1 MAGQN
6 KFEKMLKQNSNAR
19 VVSSDARLEREVR
32 KQNLKMI
39 QDRLKEFKI
48 SDPENYKKAK
58 ILSKKHHINL
68 YNFIGIDLS
77 AYDKKGN
84 LIAGKQ
90 DVSIIKDEHPES
102 FSILNK
108 TTKTQ
113 NNVKS
118 KIQYQDSPIYQTR
131 NAQTEQKSVQ
141 SIDPEIL
148 HQVQKEIHEEQ
159 GTTNAFEQS
168 NENFNEKKAPQSAS
182 DLDYNSIEE
191 SLGLNDNLDSIKKEE
206 NIQNE
211 NMNVN
216 SSFEKEQTKE
226 NKIVNSHIS
235 KIDFSEL
242 NKARNEILREKGELP
257 AEENLE
263 ENSSNESAEDQ
274 STKEA
279 SQPIQN
285 KKQKRGLFSF
295 FKGKEQKSNTSS
307 VYEDLSNVQQ
317 EANFE
322 PEQQEEN
329 EFEGMT
335 EDEIAAE
342 LERRRRLADLK
353 QKYSDEGAKDPNDVG
368 EYKKSLD
375 FSINLDIKHFKV
387 KPPKKPIIISLICV
401 FLALITAGVI
411 TFFVLRKPPEPP
423 HLVSAKLSQQTTH
436 QYVGDKVDLR
446 GLYIEE
452 LWSDKSKQIIAIS
465 NGMISSKSSNID
477 ENLKIL
483 SNSSNTYIE
492 FTYNGETQRLVIV
505 LNEMSIAQI
514 ESIEVYQDSL
524 VEGSVLKFE
533 NILVLAKIVDTNGQL
548 IGTKRL
554 SASDATFEIEG
565 VTLEKTSAGVIL
577 SNVSSGSVTLKITF
591 VEKDNTFT
599 KNVTITID

>member
-90 DVSIIKDEHPES
+90 DVSIIKDEHPDS
-102 FSILNK
+102 FSILDK

-131 NAQTEQKSVQ
+131 NEQYSQNNVQ
-141 SIDPEIL
+141 SINQEPLHEDDHEI
-148 HQVQKEIHEEQ
+148 QEEQ
-159 GTTNAFEQS
+159 GTADAYEQS
-168 NENFNEKKAPQSAS
+168 NETYQEQETKKPQPESANAP
-182 DLDYNSIEE
+182 DYGSIEE
-191 SLGLNDNLDSIKKEE
+191 SLGLNDDFETKNEAVSE
-206 NIQNE
+206 NE
-211 NMNVN
+211 NY
-216 SSFEKEQTKE
+216 SQTQNQQE
-226 NKIVNSHIS
+226 NKNINSHIS

-242 NKARNEILREKGELP
+242 DKARNEILREKGELP

-263 ENSSNESAEDQ
+263 ENSSNESTEEQ

-279 SQPIQN
+279 SQPVQN

-317 EANFE
+317 EANPE

-353 QKYSDEGAKDPNDVG
+353 QKYSDEGAKDPNDIG

>member
-102 FSILNK
+102 FSILDN

-113 NNVKS
+113 NNV
-118 KIQYQDSPIYQTR
+118 
-131 NAQTEQKSVQ
+131 Q
-141 SIDPEIL
+141 SINPEPL
-148 HQVQKEIHEEQ
+148 HEDDHEIQEEQ
-159 GTTNAFEQS
+159 GTSDAYEQS
-168 NENFNEKKAPQSAS
+168 NETDKKQETEKPQPESANAP
-182 DLDYNSIEE
+182 DYGSIEE
-191 SLGLNDNLDSIKKEE
+191 SLGLNDDFETKNEAVSE
-206 NIQNE
+206 NE
-211 NMNVN
+211 NYSQNQN
-216 SSFEKEQTKE
+216 QQE
-226 NKIVNSHIS
+226 NKNINSHIS

-263 ENSSNESAEDQ
+263 ENSSNESAEEQ

-279 SQPIQN
+279 SQPVQN

-317 EANFE
+317 EANPE

-452 LWSDKSKQIIAIS
+452 LWSDKSKQIIAIN

>member
-48 SDPENYKKAK
+48 SDPENYRKAK

-102 FSILNK
+102 FLILDK

-113 NNVKS
+113 NNV
-118 KIQYQDSPIYQTR
+118 
-131 NAQTEQKSVQ
+131 Q
-141 SIDPEIL
+141 SINPEPL
-148 HQVQKEIHEEQ
+148 HEDDHENQEEQ
-159 GTTNAFEQS
+159 GTSDAYEQS
-168 NENFNEKKAPQSAS
+168 NETYQKQETEKPQPESTNAP
-182 DLDYNSIEE
+182 DYGSIEE
-191 SLGLNDNLDSIKKEE
+191 SLGLNDDFETKNEAVSE
-206 NIQNE
+206 NE
-211 NMNVN
+211 NYSKTQN
-216 SSFEKEQTKE
+216 QQE
-226 NKIVNSHIS
+226 NKNINSHIS

-263 ENSSNESAEDQ
+263 ENSSNDSTEEQ
-274 STKEA
+274 STNEA
-279 SQPIQN
+279 SQPVQN

-317 EANFE
+317 EANPE
-322 PEQQEEN
+322 PVQQEEN

>member
-90 DVSIIKDEHPES
+90 DISIIKDEHPES
-102 FSILNK
+102 FSIPEQ
-108 TTKTQ
+108 TTQAQ
-113 NNVKS
+113 NNVES
-118 KIQYQDSPIYQTR
+118 KIQYQDSPIYQQYSQ
-131 NAQTEQKSVQ
+131 NNVQ
-141 SIDPEIL
+141 SVNQELL
-148 HQVQKEIHEEQ
+148 HEDDHEMQEEQ
-159 GTTNAFEQS
+159 GTADAYEQS
-168 NENFNEKKAPQSAS
+168 NETVQEQETEKPQPESANAP
-182 DLDYNSIEE
+182 DYGSIEE
-191 SLGLNDNLDSIKKEE
+191 SLGLNDDFETKNEKVSE
-206 NIQNE
+206 NE
-211 NMNVN
+211 NY
-216 SSFEKEQTKE
+216 SQTQNQQE
-226 NKIVNSHIS
+226 NKNINSHIS

-242 NKARNEILREKGELP
+242 DKARNEILREKGEFQ
-257 AEENLE
+257 AEENNPE
-263 ENSSNESAEDQ
+263 DNSSNESTEEQPAEE
-274 STKEA
+274 S
-279 SQPIQN
+279 SQPVQN
-285 KKQKRGLFSF
+285 KKQKRGLFSL
-295 FKGKEQKSNTSS
+295 FKGKEQKSDTSS
-307 VYEDLSNVQQ
+307 IYEDLSNVQQ
-317 EANFE
+317 EVASE
-322 PEQQEEN
+322 PEKQEEEN

-335 EDEIAAE
+335 EEEIAAE

-401 FLALITAGVI
+401 FLALITAGVV

-423 HLVSAKLSQQTTH
+423 HLVSAKLSQQTTY
-436 QYVGDKVDLR
+436 QYVGDTVDLR

-465 NGMISSKSSNID
+465 NEMISSKSSNID

-514 ESIEVYQDSL
+514 ESIEIYQDAL
-524 VEGSVLKFE
+524 VEGSILKFE

-565 VTLEKTSAGVIL
+565 VTLEKTSTGVIL

-599 KNVTITID
+599 KNVAITID

>member
-102 FSILNK
+102 FSILDK

-131 NAQTEQKSVQ
+131 NEQYSQNNVQ
-141 SIDPEIL
+141 SINQEPLHEDDHEI
-148 HQVQKEIHEEQ
+148 QEEQ
-159 GTTNAFEQS
+159 GTADAYKQS
-168 NENFNEKKAPQSAS
+168 NETYQKQETGKNQPESANAP
-182 DLDYNSIEE
+182 DYGSIEE
-191 SLGLNDNLDSIKKEE
+191 SLGLNDDFETKN
-206 NIQNE
+206 NE
-211 NMNVN
+211 NN
-216 SSFEKEQTKE
+216 SKTQNQQE
-226 NKIVNSHIS
+226 NKNINSHIS

-242 NKARNEILREKGELP
+242 DKARNEILREKGELP

-263 ENSSNESAEDQ
+263 EDSSNESTEEQ

-279 SQPIQN
+279 SQPVQN

-317 EANFE
+317 EVNPE

-465 NGMISSKSSNID
+465 NGMISSKSPNID

-483 SNSSNTYIE
+483 SNSLNTYIE

>member
-77 AYDKKGN
+77 AYDNKGN

-90 DVSIIKDEHPES
+90 DISIIKDEHPES
-102 FSILNK
+102 FSIPE
-108 TTKTQ
+108 Q
-113 NNVKS
+113 NTSFEKNGES
-118 KIQYQDSPIYQTR
+118 RIQYQDSPIIQTR

-168 NENFNEKKAPQSAS
+168 NETYQEQETEKPQPESANAP
-182 DLDYNSIEE
+182 DYDSIEK
-191 SLGLNDNLDSIKKEE
+191 SLGLNDDFEIKNEAVSE
-206 NIQNE
+206 NE
-211 NMNVN
+211 NY
-216 SSFEKEQTKE
+216 SQTQNQQE
-226 NKIVNSHIS
+226 NKNINSHIS

-465 NGMISSKSSNID
+465 NVMISSKSSNID

-524 VEGSVLKFE
+524 VEGSVLKFK

>member
-48 SDPENYKKAK
+48 SDPENYRKAK

-102 FSILNK
+102 FSILDK

-131 NAQTEQKSVQ
+131 NEQYSQNNVQ
-141 SIDPEIL
+141 SINQEPLHEDDHEI
-148 HQVQKEIHEEQ
+148 QEEQ
-159 GTTNAFEQS
+159 GTADAYEQS
-168 NENFNEKKAPQSAS
+168 NETYQEQETKKTQSESANAP
-182 DLDYNSIEE
+182 DYGSIEE
-191 SLGLNDNLDSIKKEE
+191 SLGLNDDFETKNEAVSE
-206 NIQNE
+206 NE
-211 NMNVN
+211 NY
-216 SSFEKEQTKE
+216 SQTQNQQE
-226 NKIVNSHIS
+226 NKNINSHIS

-263 ENSSNESAEDQ
+263 ENSSNESTEEQ

-279 SQPIQN
+279 SQPVQN

-317 EANFE
+317 EVNPE

-353 QKYSDEGAKDPNDVG
+353 QKYSDEGAKDPNDIG

-565 VTLEKTSAGVIL
+565 VTLDKTSAGVIL

>member
-102 FSILNK
+102 FSILDK

-113 NNVKS
+113 YNVKS

-131 NAQTEQKSVQ
+131 NEQYSQNNVQ
-141 SIDPEIL
+141 SINQEPLHEDDHEIL
-148 HQVQKEIHEEQ
+148 EEQ
-159 GTTNAFEQS
+159 GTSDAYEQS
-168 NENFNEKKAPQSAS
+168 NETYQEQETKKTQPESANAP
-182 DLDYNSIEE
+182 DYGSIEE
-191 SLGLNDNLDSIKKEE
+191 SLGLNDDFETKNEAVSE
-206 NIQNE
+206 NE
-211 NMNVN
+211 NYSQNQN
-216 SSFEKEQTKE
+216 QQE
-226 NKIVNSHIS
+226 NKNINSHIS

-257 AEENLE
+257 AEENPE
-263 ENSSNESAEDQ
+263 ENSSNESTEEQ

-279 SQPIQN
+279 SQPVQN

-317 EANFE
+317 EANPE

-524 VEGSVLKFE
+524 IEGSVLKFE

>member
-1 MAGQN
+1 M
-6 KFEKMLKQNSNAR
+6 
-19 VVSSDARLEREVR
+19 
-32 KQNLKMI
+32 
-39 QDRLKEFKI
+39 
-48 SDPENYKKAK
+48 
-58 ILSKKHHINL
+58 
-68 YNFIGIDLS
+68 
-77 AYDKKGN
+77 
-84 LIAGKQ
+84 
-90 DVSIIKDEHPES
+90 
-102 FSILNK
+102 
-108 TTKTQ
+108 
-113 NNVKS
+113 
-118 KIQYQDSPIYQTR
+118 
-131 NAQTEQKSVQ
+131 
-141 SIDPEIL
+141 
-148 HQVQKEIHEEQ
+148 
-159 GTTNAFEQS
+159 
-168 NENFNEKKAPQSAS
+168 
-182 DLDYNSIEE
+182 
-191 SLGLNDNLDSIKKEE
+191 
-206 NIQNE
+206 
-211 NMNVN
+211 
-216 SSFEKEQTKE
+216 
-226 NKIVNSHIS
+226 
-235 KIDFSEL
+235 
-242 NKARNEILREKGELP
+242 
-257 AEENLE
+257 
-263 ENSSNESAEDQ
+263 
-274 STKEA
+274 
-279 SQPIQN
+279 
-285 KKQKRGLFSF
+285 
-295 FKGKEQKSNTSS
+295 
-307 VYEDLSNVQQ
+307 
-317 EANFE
+317 
-322 PEQQEEN
+322 
-329 EFEGMT
+329 
-335 EDEIAAE
+335 
-342 LERRRRLADLK
+342 ADLK

-452 LWSDKSKQIIAIS
+452 LWSDKSKQIIAIN

>member
-48 SDPENYKKAK
+48 SDQENYKKAK

-90 DVSIIKDEHPES
+90 DISIIKDEHPES
-102 FSILNK
+102 FSILEQN
-108 TTKTQ
+108 TKPQ

-131 NAQTEQKSVQ
+131 NEQYSQNNVQ
-141 SIDPEIL
+141 SINPEPL
-148 HQVQKEIHEEQ
+148 HEDNHEFQEEQ
-159 GTTNAFEQS
+159 ETSGAYEQS
-168 NENFNEKKAPQSAS
+168 NETVQEQETEKPQPESANAP
-182 DLDYNSIEE
+182 DYGSIEE
-191 SLGLNDNLDSIKKEE
+191 SLGLNDDFETKNESVSE
-206 NIQNE
+206 NE
-211 NMNVN
+211 NY
-216 SSFEKEQTKE
+216 SQTQNQQE
-226 NKIVNSHIS
+226 NKNINSHIS

-242 NKARNEILREKGELP
+242 DKARNEILREKGEFP
-257 AEENLE
+257 AEENNPE
-263 ENSSNESAEDQ
+263 ENSSNESTEEQ
-274 STKEA
+274 STEEA
-279 SQPIQN
+279 SQPVQN

-317 EANFE
+317 EANPE

-335 EDEIAAE
+335 EDEIAVE

-565 VTLEKTSAGVIL
+565 VTLEKTSTGVIL

>member
-102 FSILNK
+102 FSILDK

-113 NNVKS
+113 NNV
-118 KIQYQDSPIYQTR
+118 
-131 NAQTEQKSVQ
+131 Q
-141 SIDPEIL
+141 SINPEPL
-148 HQVQKEIHEEQ
+148 HEDDHEIQEEQ
-159 GTTNAFEQS
+159 GTADAYEQS
-168 NENFNEKKAPQSAS
+168 NETDKKQETEKPQPESANAP
-182 DLDYNSIEE
+182 DYGSIEE
-191 SLGLNDNLDSIKKEE
+191 SLGLNDDFETKNEAVSE
-206 NIQNE
+206 NE
-211 NMNVN
+211 NY
-216 SSFEKEQTKE
+216 SQTKNQQE
-226 NKIVNSHIS
+226 NKNINSHIS

-257 AEENLE
+257 AEDNLE
-263 ENSSNESAEDQ
+263 ENSSNDSTEEQ
-274 STKEA
+274 STNEA
-279 SQPIQN
+279 SQPVQN

-317 EANFE
+317 EANPE

-353 QKYSDEGAKDPNDVG
+353 QKYSDEGAKDPNDIG

-452 LWSDKSKQIIAIS
+452 LWSDKSKQIIAIN

>member
-102 FSILNK
+102 FSILDK

-113 NNVKS
+113 NNV
-118 KIQYQDSPIYQTR
+118 
-131 NAQTEQKSVQ
+131 Q
-141 SIDPEIL
+141 SINQEPLHEDDHEI
-148 HQVQKEIHEEQ
+148 QEEQ
-159 GTTNAFEQS
+159 GTSDAYEQS
-168 NENFNEKKAPQSAS
+168 NETYQEQETKKPQPESANAP
-182 DLDYNSIEE
+182 DYGSIEE
-191 SLGLNDNLDSIKKEE
+191 SLGLNDDFETKNEAVSE
-206 NIQNE
+206 NE
-211 NMNVN
+211 NYSKTQN
-216 SSFEKEQTKE
+216 QQE
-226 NKIVNSHIS
+226 NKNINSHIS

-263 ENSSNESAEDQ
+263 ENSSNESTEEQ

-279 SQPIQN
+279 SQPVQN

-317 EANFE
+317 EANPE

-353 QKYSDEGAKDPNDVG
+353 QKYSDEGAKDPNDIG

-452 LWSDKSKQIIAIS
+452 LWSDKSKQIIAIN

-565 VTLEKTSAGVIL
+565 VALEKTSAGVIL

-591 VEKDNTFT
+591 IEKDNTFT

>member
-102 FSILNK
+102 FSILDK

-113 NNVKS
+113 NNV
-118 KIQYQDSPIYQTR
+118 
-131 NAQTEQKSVQ
+131 Q
-141 SIDPEIL
+141 SINEEPFHEDDHEI
-148 HQVQKEIHEEQ
+148 QEEQ
-159 GTTNAFEQS
+159 DTADAYEQS
-168 NENFNEKKAPQSAS
+168 NETYQEQETKKTQPESANAP
-182 DLDYNSIEE
+182 DYGSIEE
-191 SLGLNDNLDSIKKEE
+191 SLGLNDDFETKNEAVSE
-206 NIQNE
+206 NE
-211 NMNVN
+211 NY
-216 SSFEKEQTKE
+216 SQTQNQQE
-226 NKIVNSHIS
+226 NKNINSHIS

-263 ENSSNESAEDQ
+263 ENSSNESTEEQ

-279 SQPIQN
+279 SQPVQN

-317 EANFE
+317 EANPE

-353 QKYSDEGAKDPNDVG
+353 QKYSDEGAKDPNDIG
-368 EYKKSLD
+368 EYKKGLD

>member
-102 FSILNK
+102 FSILDK

-113 NNVKS
+113 NNV
-118 KIQYQDSPIYQTR
+118 
-131 NAQTEQKSVQ
+131 Q
-141 SIDPEIL
+141 SINPEPL
-148 HQVQKEIHEEQ
+148 HEDDHEIQEEQ
-159 GTTNAFEQS
+159 GTADAYKQS
-168 NENFNEKKAPQSAS
+168 NETYQEQETKKTQPESANAP
-182 DLDYNSIEE
+182 DYDSIEE
-191 SLGLNDNLDSIKKEE
+191 SLGLNDDFETKNEAVSE
-206 NIQNE
+206 NE
-211 NMNVN
+211 NYSQNQN
-216 SSFEKEQTKE
+216 QQE
-226 NKIVNSHIS
+226 NKNINSHIS

-263 ENSSNESAEDQ
+263 ENSSNESTEEQ

-279 SQPIQN
+279 SQPVQN

-317 EANFE
+317 EANPE

-452 LWSDKSKQIIAIS
+452 LWSDKSKQIIAIN

-524 VEGSVLKFE
+524 IEGSVLKFE

-565 VTLEKTSAGVIL
+565 VALEKTSAGVIL

>member
-48 SDPENYKKAK
+48 SDQENYKKAK

-102 FSILNK
+102 FSILDN

-113 NNVKS
+113 NNV
-118 KIQYQDSPIYQTR
+118 
-131 NAQTEQKSVQ
+131 Q
-141 SIDPEIL
+141 SINEEPLHEDDHEI
-148 HQVQKEIHEEQ
+148 QEEQ
-159 GTTNAFEQS
+159 GTADAYKQS
-168 NENFNEKKAPQSAS
+168 NETYQEQETEKPQPESANAP
-182 DLDYNSIEE
+182 DYGSIEE
-191 SLGLNDNLDSIKKEE
+191 SLGLNDDFETKNEAVSE
-206 NIQNE
+206 NE
-211 NMNVN
+211 NY
-216 SSFEKEQTKE
+216 SQTQNQQE
-226 NKIVNSHIS
+226 NKNINSHIS

-263 ENSSNESAEDQ
+263 ENSSNESTEEQ

-279 SQPIQN
+279 SQPVQN

-317 EANFE
+317 EANPE

-353 QKYSDEGAKDPNDVG
+353 QKYSDEGAKDPNDIG

-591 VEKDNTFT
+591 IEKDNTFT

>member
-102 FSILNK
+102 FSILDK

-113 NNVKS
+113 NNV
-118 KIQYQDSPIYQTR
+118 
-131 NAQTEQKSVQ
+131 Q
-141 SIDPEIL
+141 SINPEPLHEDDHEIL
-148 HQVQKEIHEEQ
+148 EEQ
-159 GTTNAFEQS
+159 GTADAYKQS
-168 NENFNEKKAPQSAS
+168 NETYQEQETKKPQPESANAP
-182 DLDYNSIEE
+182 DYGSIEE
-191 SLGLNDNLDSIKKEE
+191 SLGLNDDFETKNEAVSE
-206 NIQNE
+206 NE
-211 NMNVN
+211 NY
-216 SSFEKEQTKE
+216 SQTQNQQE
-226 NKIVNSHIS
+226 NKNINSHIS

-263 ENSSNESAEDQ
+263 ENSSNESTEEQ

-279 SQPIQN
+279 IQPVQN

-317 EANFE
+317 EANPE

-452 LWSDKSKQIIAIS
+452 LWSDKSKQIIAIN

>member
-68 YNFIGIDLS
+68 YNLIGIDLS

-102 FSILNK
+102 FSILDK

-113 NNVKS
+113 NNV
-118 KIQYQDSPIYQTR
+118 
-131 NAQTEQKSVQ
+131 Q
-141 SIDPEIL
+141 SINPEPL
-148 HQVQKEIHEEQ
+148 HEDDHEIQEEQ
-159 GTTNAFEQS
+159 GTADAYEQS
-168 NENFNEKKAPQSAS
+168 NETYQKQETKKPQPESANAP
-182 DLDYNSIEE
+182 DYGSIEE
-191 SLGLNDNLDSIKKEE
+191 SLGLNDDFETKNEAVSE
-206 NIQNE
+206 NE
-211 NMNVN
+211 NY
-216 SSFEKEQTKE
+216 SQTQNQQE
-226 NKIVNSHIS
+226 NKNINSHIS

-257 AEENLE
+257 AEENPE
-263 ENSSNESAEDQ
+263 ENSSNDSTEEQ
-274 STKEA
+274 STNEA
-279 SQPIQN
+279 SQPVQN

-317 EANFE
+317 EANPE

-524 VEGSVLKFE
+524 IEGSVLKFE

>member
-48 SDPENYKKAK
+48 SDPENYRKAK

-102 FSILNK
+102 FPILDK

-131 NAQTEQKSVQ
+131 NEQFSQNNVQ
-141 SIDPEIL
+141 SINEEPLQEDDHEI
-148 HQVQKEIHEEQ
+148 QEEQ
-159 GTTNAFEQS
+159 GTADEYEQS
-168 NENFNEKKAPQSAS
+168 NENDKKQETEKPQPESANAP
-182 DLDYNSIEE
+182 DYGSIEE
-191 SLGLNDNLDSIKKEE
+191 SLGLNDDFETKNEAVSE
-206 NIQNE
+206 NE
-211 NMNVN
+211 NN
-216 SSFEKEQTKE
+216 SKTQNQQE
-226 NKIVNSHIS
+226 NKNINSHIS

-263 ENSSNESAEDQ
+263 ENSSNESAEEQ
-274 STKEA
+274 STNEA
-279 SQPIQN
+279 SQPVQN

-295 FKGKEQKSNTSS
+295 FKGKEQKRNTSS

-317 EANFE
+317 DANPE

>member
-102 FSILNK
+102 FSILDK

-113 NNVKS
+113 NNV
-118 KIQYQDSPIYQTR
+118 
-131 NAQTEQKSVQ
+131 Q
-141 SIDPEIL
+141 SINPEPL
-148 HQVQKEIHEEQ
+148 HDDDHEIQEEQ
-159 GTTNAFEQS
+159 GTADAYEQS
-168 NENFNEKKAPQSAS
+168 NETYQEQETKKPQPESANAP
-182 DLDYNSIEE
+182 DYGSIEE
-191 SLGLNDNLDSIKKEE
+191 SLGLNDDFETKNEAVSE
-206 NIQNE
+206 NE
-211 NMNVN
+211 NYSQNQN
-216 SSFEKEQTKE
+216 QQE
-226 NKIVNSHIS
+226 NKNINSHIS

-263 ENSSNESAEDQ
+263 ENSSNESAEEQ

-279 SQPIQN
+279 SQPVQN

-317 EANFE
+317 EANPE

-452 LWSDKSKQIIAIS
+452 LWSDKSKQIIAIN

>member
-90 DVSIIKDEHPES
+90 DVSIIKDEHPDS
-102 FSILNK
+102 FSILDK

-113 NNVKS
+113 NNV
-118 KIQYQDSPIYQTR
+118 
-131 NAQTEQKSVQ
+131 Q
-141 SIDPEIL
+141 SINPEPLHEDDHEIL
-148 HQVQKEIHEEQ
+148 EEQ
-159 GTTNAFEQS
+159 GTSDAYEQS
-168 NENFNEKKAPQSAS
+168 NETYQEQETKKPQPESANAP
-182 DLDYNSIEE
+182 DYGSIEE
-191 SLGLNDNLDSIKKEE
+191 SLGLNDDFETKNEAVSE
-206 NIQNE
+206 NE
-211 NMNVN
+211 NY
-216 SSFEKEQTKE
+216 SQTQNQQE
-226 NKIVNSHIS
+226 NKNINSHIS

-257 AEENLE
+257 AEENNSE
-263 ENSSNESAEDQ
+263 ENSSNDSTEEQ

-279 SQPIQN
+279 SQPVQN

-317 EANFE
+317 EANPE

-452 LWSDKSKQIIAIS
+452 LWSDKSKQIIAIN

>member
-102 FSILNK
+102 FSILDK

-113 NNVKS
+113 NNV
-118 KIQYQDSPIYQTR
+118 
-131 NAQTEQKSVQ
+131 Q
-141 SIDPEIL
+141 SINEEPFHEDDHEI
-148 HQVQKEIHEEQ
+148 QEEQ
-159 GTTNAFEQS
+159 DTADAYEQS
-168 NENFNEKKAPQSAS
+168 NETYQEQETKKTQPESANAP
-182 DLDYNSIEE
+182 DYGSIEE
-191 SLGLNDNLDSIKKEE
+191 SLGLNDDFETKNEAVSE
-206 NIQNE
+206 NE
-211 NMNVN
+211 NYSKTQN
-216 SSFEKEQTKE
+216 QQE
-226 NKIVNSHIS
+226 NKNINSHIS

-263 ENSSNESAEDQ
+263 ENSSNESKEEQ

-279 SQPIQN
+279 SQPVQN

-317 EANFE
+317 EANPE

-353 QKYSDEGAKDPNDVG
+353 QKYSDEGAKDPNDIG

>member
-102 FSILNK
+102 FSILDK

-113 NNVKS
+113 NNV
-118 KIQYQDSPIYQTR
+118 
-131 NAQTEQKSVQ
+131 Q
-141 SIDPEIL
+141 SINPEPL
-148 HQVQKEIHEEQ
+148 HEDDHEIQEEQ
-159 GTTNAFEQS
+159 GTADAYEQS
-168 NENFNEKKAPQSAS
+168 NETDKKQETKKTQSESANAP
-182 DLDYNSIEE
+182 DYGSIEE
-191 SLGLNDNLDSIKKEE
+191 SLGLNDDFETKNEAVSE
-206 NIQNE
+206 NE
-211 NMNVN
+211 NY
-216 SSFEKEQTKE
+216 SQTQNQQE
-226 NKIVNSHIS
+226 NKNINSHIS

-242 NKARNEILREKGELP
+242 DKARNEILREKGELP

-263 ENSSNESAEDQ
+263 ENSSNESTEEQ

-279 SQPIQN
+279 SQPVQN

-317 EANFE
+317 EVNPE

>member
-102 FSILNK
+102 FSILDK

-113 NNVKS
+113 NNV
-118 KIQYQDSPIYQTR
+118 
-131 NAQTEQKSVQ
+131 Q
-141 SIDPEIL
+141 SINQEPLHEDDHEI
-148 HQVQKEIHEEQ
+148 QEEQ
-159 GTTNAFEQS
+159 GTSDAYEQS
-168 NENFNEKKAPQSAS
+168 NETDKKQETEKPQPESANAP
-182 DLDYNSIEE
+182 DYGSIEE
-191 SLGLNDNLDSIKKEE
+191 SLGLNDDFETKNEAVSE
-206 NIQNE
+206 NE
-211 NMNVN
+211 NY
-216 SSFEKEQTKE
+216 SQTQNQQE
-226 NKIVNSHIS
+226 NKNINSHIS

-257 AEENLE
+257 AEENPE
-263 ENSSNESAEDQ
+263 ENSSNDSTEEQ
-274 STKEA
+274 STNEA
-279 SQPIQN
+279 SQPVQN

-317 EANFE
+317 EANPE

-565 VTLEKTSAGVIL
+565 VALEKTSTGVIL

>member
-90 DVSIIKDEHPES
+90 DVSIIKDEHPDS
-102 FSILNK
+102 FSILDK

-113 NNVKS
+113 YNVKS

-131 NAQTEQKSVQ
+131 NEQYSQNNVQ
-141 SIDPEIL
+141 SINQEPLHEDDHEI
-148 HQVQKEIHEEQ
+148 QEEQ
-159 GTTNAFEQS
+159 GTSDAYKQS
-168 NENFNEKKAPQSAS
+168 NETYQEQETKKPQPESANAP
-182 DLDYNSIEE
+182 DYGSIEE
-191 SLGLNDNLDSIKKEE
+191 SLGLNDDFETKNEAVSE
-206 NIQNE
+206 NE
-211 NMNVN
+211 NY
-216 SSFEKEQTKE
+216 SQTQNQQE
-226 NKIVNSHIS
+226 NKNINSHIS

-257 AEENLE
+257 AEENPE
-263 ENSSNESAEDQ
+263 ENSSNDSTEEQ

-279 SQPIQN
+279 SQPVQN

-317 EANFE
+317 EANPE

-353 QKYSDEGAKDPNDVG
+353 QKYSDEGAKDPNDIG

-452 LWSDKSKQIIAIS
+452 LWSDKSKQIIAIN

>member
-48 SDPENYKKAK
+48 SDPENYRKAK

-102 FSILNK
+102 FSILDK

-131 NAQTEQKSVQ
+131 NEQYSQNNVQ
-141 SIDPEIL
+141 SINQEPLHEDDHEI
-148 HQVQKEIHEEQ
+148 QEEQ
-159 GTTNAFEQS
+159 ETSDAYEQS
-168 NENFNEKKAPQSAS
+168 NETVQEQEIEKPQPESANAP
-182 DLDYNSIEE
+182 DYGSIEE
-191 SLGLNDNLDSIKKEE
+191 SLGLNDDFETKNEAVSE
-206 NIQNE
+206 NE
-211 NMNVN
+211 NY
-216 SSFEKEQTKE
+216 SQTQNQQE
-226 NKIVNSHIS
+226 NKNINSHIS

-257 AEENLE
+257 AEENNSE
-263 ENSSNESAEDQ
+263 ENSLNESTEEQ

-279 SQPIQN
+279 SQPVQN

-317 EANFE
+317 EANPE
-322 PEQQEEN
+322 PEQQEAN

-353 QKYSDEGAKDPNDVG
+353 QKYSDEGAKDPNDIG

>member
-90 DVSIIKDEHPES
+90 DISIIKDEHPES
-102 FSILNK
+102 FSILDK

-131 NAQTEQKSVQ
+131 NEQYSQNNVQ
-141 SIDPEIL
+141 SINQEPLHEDDHEIL
-148 HQVQKEIHEEQ
+148 EEQ
-159 GTTNAFEQS
+159 GTADAYEQS
-168 NENFNEKKAPQSAS
+168 NETYQEQETKKPQPESANAP
-182 DLDYNSIEE
+182 DYGSIEE
-191 SLGLNDNLDSIKKEE
+191 SLGLNDDFETKNEAVSE
-206 NIQNE
+206 NE
-211 NMNVN
+211 NYSKTQN
-216 SSFEKEQTKE
+216 QQE
-226 NKIVNSHIS
+226 NKNINSHIS

-242 NKARNEILREKGELP
+242 NKARNEILREKGEFP

-263 ENSSNESAEDQ
+263 ENSSNESTEEQ

-279 SQPIQN
+279 SQPVQN

-317 EANFE
+317 EANPE

>member
-48 SDPENYKKAK
+48 SDPENFKKAK

-102 FSILNK
+102 FPILDK

-131 NAQTEQKSVQ
+131 NEQFSQNNVQ
-141 SIDPEIL
+141 SINQESLHEDDHEI
-148 HQVQKEIHEEQ
+148 QEEQ
-159 GTTNAFEQS
+159 GTADEYEQS
-168 NENFNEKKAPQSAS
+168 NETVQEQETEKPQPESANAP
-182 DLDYNSIEE
+182 DYGSIEE
-191 SLGLNDNLDSIKKEE
+191 SLGLNDDFETKNEAVSE
-206 NIQNE
+206 NGNYSQTQNQQDK
-211 NMNVN
+211 N
-216 SSFEKEQTKE
+216 
-226 NKIVNSHIS
+226 INSHIS

-242 NKARNEILREKGELP
+242 DKARNEILREKGELP

-263 ENSSNESAEDQ
+263 ENSSNESTEEQ
-274 STKEA
+274 STNEA
-279 SQPIQN
+279 SQPVQN

-317 EANFE
+317 EANPE

-353 QKYSDEGAKDPNDVG
+353 QKYSDEGAKDPNDIG

>member
-19 VVSSDARLEREVR
+19 VVSSYARLEREVR

-102 FSILNK
+102 FSILDK

-113 NNVKS
+113 NNV
-118 KIQYQDSPIYQTR
+118 
-131 NAQTEQKSVQ
+131 Q
-141 SIDPEIL
+141 SINPEPL
-148 HQVQKEIHEEQ
+148 HEDDHEIQEEQ
-159 GTTNAFEQS
+159 GTSDAYEQS
-168 NENFNEKKAPQSAS
+168 NETYQEQETKKPQPESANAP
-182 DLDYNSIEE
+182 DYGSIEE
-191 SLGLNDNLDSIKKEE
+191 SLGLNDDFETKNEAVSE
-206 NIQNE
+206 NE
-211 NMNVN
+211 NY
-216 SSFEKEQTKE
+216 SQTQNQQE
-226 NKIVNSHIS
+226 NKNINSHIS

-263 ENSSNESAEDQ
+263 ENSSNESTEEQ

-279 SQPIQN
+279 SQPVQN

-317 EANFE
+317 EANPE

-591 VEKDNTFT
+591 IEKDNTFT

>member
-48 SDPENYKKAK
+48 SDPENYRKAK

-102 FSILNK
+102 FSILDK

-131 NAQTEQKSVQ
+131 NEQYSQNNVQ
-141 SIDPEIL
+141 SINPEPL
-148 HQVQKEIHEEQ
+148 HEDDHEIQEEK
-159 GTTNAFEQS
+159 GTADEYEQS
-168 NENFNEKKAPQSAS
+168 NETYQEQETEKPQPESADAP
-182 DLDYNSIEE
+182 DYGSIEE
-191 SLGLNDNLDSIKKEE
+191 SLGLNDDFETKNEAVSE
-206 NIQNE
+206 NE
-211 NMNVN
+211 NYSKTQN
-216 SSFEKEQTKE
+216 QQE
-226 NKIVNSHIS
+226 NKNINSHIS

-263 ENSSNESAEDQ
+263 ENSSNESTEEQ
-274 STKEA
+274 STEEA
-279 SQPIQN
+279 GQPVQN

-317 EANFE
+317 EANPE

-353 QKYSDEGAKDPNDVG
+353 QKYSDEGAKDPNDIG

>member
-48 SDPENYKKAK
+48 SDTENYKKAK

-102 FSILNK
+102 FSILDK

-131 NAQTEQKSVQ
+131 NEQYSQNNVQ
-141 SIDPEIL
+141 SINQEPLHEDDHEI
-148 HQVQKEIHEEQ
+148 QEEQ
-159 GTTNAFEQS
+159 ETSDAYEQS
-168 NENFNEKKAPQSAS
+168 NETVQEQEIEKPQPESANAP
-182 DLDYNSIEE
+182 DYGSIEE
-191 SLGLNDNLDSIKKEE
+191 SLGLNDDFETKNEAVSE
-206 NIQNE
+206 NE
-211 NMNVN
+211 NYSKTQN
-216 SSFEKEQTKE
+216 QQE
-226 NKIVNSHIS
+226 NKNINSHIS

-263 ENSSNESAEDQ
+263 ENSSNDSTEEQ
-274 STKEA
+274 STNEA
-279 SQPIQN
+279 SQPVQN

-317 EANFE
+317 EANPE
-322 PEQQEEN
+322 PEQQEAN

-353 QKYSDEGAKDPNDVG
+353 QKYSDEGAKDPNDIG

>member
-48 SDPENYKKAK
+48 SDPENYRKAK

-84 LIAGKQ
+84 LIDGKQ

-102 FSILNK
+102 FSILDK

-113 NNVKS
+113 NNV
-118 KIQYQDSPIYQTR
+118 
-131 NAQTEQKSVQ
+131 Q
-141 SIDPEIL
+141 SINEEPLHEDDHEI
-148 HQVQKEIHEEQ
+148 QEEQ
-159 GTTNAFEQS
+159 GTADAYEQS
-168 NENFNEKKAPQSAS
+168 NETYQEQETEKPQPESANAP
-182 DLDYNSIEE
+182 DYGSIEE
-191 SLGLNDNLDSIKKEE
+191 SLGLNDDFETKNEAVSE
-206 NIQNE
+206 NE
-211 NMNVN
+211 NYSKTQN
-216 SSFEKEQTKE
+216 QQE
-226 NKIVNSHIS
+226 NKNINSHIS

-257 AEENLE
+257 AEENPE
-263 ENSSNESAEDQ
+263 ENSSNDSTEEQ
-274 STKEA
+274 STNEA
-279 SQPIQN
+279 SQPVQN

-317 EANFE
+317 EANPE

-353 QKYSDEGAKDPNDVG
+353 QKYSDEGAKDPNDIG

-452 LWSDKSKQIIAIS
+452 LWSDKSKQIIVIS

>member
-77 AYDKKGN
+77 AYDNKGN

-90 DVSIIKDEHPES
+90 DISIIKDEHPES
-102 FSILNK
+102 FSIPE
-108 TTKTQ
+108 Q
-113 NNVKS
+113 NTSFEKNGES
-118 KIQYQDSPIYQTR
+118 RIQYQDSPIIQTR

-168 NENFNEKKAPQSAS
+168 NETYQEQETEKPQPESANAP
-182 DLDYNSIEE
+182 DYGSIEK
-191 SLGLNDNLDSIKKEE
+191 SLGLNDDFETKNEAVSE
-206 NIQNE
+206 NE
-211 NMNVN
+211 NY
-216 SSFEKEQTKE
+216 SQTQNQQE
-226 NKIVNSHIS
+226 NKNINSHIS

>member
-1 MAGQN
+1 LAGQN

-90 DVSIIKDEHPES
+90 DVSIIKDEHPDS
-102 FSILNK
+102 FSILDK

-131 NAQTEQKSVQ
+131 NEQYSQNNVQ
-141 SIDPEIL
+141 SINQEPLHEDDHEI
-148 HQVQKEIHEEQ
+148 QEEQ
-159 GTTNAFEQS
+159 GTADAYEQS
-168 NENFNEKKAPQSAS
+168 NETYQEQETKKPQPESANAP
-182 DLDYNSIEE
+182 DYGSIEE
-191 SLGLNDNLDSIKKEE
+191 SLGLNDDFETKNEAVSE
-206 NIQNE
+206 NE
-211 NMNVN
+211 NY
-216 SSFEKEQTKE
+216 SQTQNQQE
-226 NKIVNSHIS
+226 NKNINSHIS

-242 NKARNEILREKGELP
+242 DKARNEILREKGELP

-263 ENSSNESAEDQ
+263 ENSSNESTEEQ

-279 SQPIQN
+279 SQPVQN

-317 EANFE
+317 EANPE

-353 QKYSDEGAKDPNDVG
+353 QKYSDEGAKDPNDIG

>member
-1 MAGQN
+1 
-6 KFEKMLKQNSNAR
+6 MLKQNSNAR

-48 SDPENYKKAK
+48 SDPENYRKAK

-102 FSILNK
+102 FSILDK

-131 NAQTEQKSVQ
+131 NEQFSQNNVQ
-141 SIDPEIL
+141 SINEEPLHEDDHEI
-148 HQVQKEIHEEQ
+148 QEEQ
-159 GTTNAFEQS
+159 GTADAYEQS
-168 NENFNEKKAPQSAS
+168 NETYQEQETKKPQPESANAP
-182 DLDYNSIEE
+182 DYGSIEE
-191 SLGLNDNLDSIKKEE
+191 SLGLNDDFETKN
-206 NIQNE
+206 NE
-211 NMNVN
+211 NY
-216 SSFEKEQTKE
+216 SQTQNQQE
-226 NKIVNSHIS
+226 NKNINSHIS

-242 NKARNEILREKGELP
+242 DKARNEILREKGELP

-263 ENSSNESAEDQ
+263 ENSSNDSTEEQ
-274 STKEA
+274 STNEA
-279 SQPIQN
+279 SQPVQN

-317 EANFE
+317 EANPE
-322 PEQQEEN
+322 PVQQEEN

>member
-102 FSILNK
+102 FSIPE
-108 TTKTQ
+108 Q
-113 NNVKS
+113 NTSFEKNGES
-118 KIQYQDSPIYQTR
+118 RIQYQDSPIIQTR

-168 NENFNEKKAPQSAS
+168 NETYQEQETEKPQPESANAP
-182 DLDYNSIEE
+182 DYGSIEK
-191 SLGLNDNLDSIKKEE
+191 SLGLNDDFETKNEAVSE
-206 NIQNE
+206 NE
-211 NMNVN
+211 NY
-216 SSFEKEQTKE
+216 SQTQNQQE
-226 NKIVNSHIS
+226 NKNINSHIS

-353 QKYSDEGAKDPNDVG
+353 QKYSDEGAKDPNDFG

>member
-102 FSILNK
+102 FPILDK

-131 NAQTEQKSVQ
+131 NEQYSQNNVQ
-141 SIDPEIL
+141 SINPEPL
-148 HQVQKEIHEEQ
+148 HEVDHEIQEEQ
-159 GTTNAFEQS
+159 GTADAYEQS
-168 NENFNEKKAPQSAS
+168 NETYQEQETKKPQPESANAP
-182 DLDYNSIEE
+182 DYGSIEE
-191 SLGLNDNLDSIKKEE
+191 SLGLNDDFETKNEAVSE
-206 NIQNE
+206 NGNYSQTQN
-211 NMNVN
+211 
-216 SSFEKEQTKE
+216 QQE
-226 NKIVNSHIS
+226 NKNINSHIS

-242 NKARNEILREKGELP
+242 DKARNEILREKGELP

-263 ENSSNESAEDQ
+263 ENSSNDSTEEQ
-274 STKEA
+274 STNEA
-279 SQPIQN
+279 SQPVQN

-317 EANFE
+317 EVNPE

>member
-90 DVSIIKDEHPES
+90 DVSIIKDEHPDS
-102 FSILNK
+102 FSILDK

-113 NNVKS
+113 NNV
-118 KIQYQDSPIYQTR
+118 
-131 NAQTEQKSVQ
+131 Q
-141 SIDPEIL
+141 SINEEPLHDDDHEI
-148 HQVQKEIHEEQ
+148 QEEQ
-159 GTTNAFEQS
+159 GTADAYEQS
-168 NENFNEKKAPQSAS
+168 NETDKKQETKKPQPGSANAP
-182 DLDYNSIEE
+182 DYGSIEE
-191 SLGLNDNLDSIKKEE
+191 SLGLNDEFETKN
-206 NIQNE
+206 NE
-211 NMNVN
+211 NY
-216 SSFEKEQTKE
+216 SQTQNQQE
-226 NKIVNSHIS
+226 NKNINSHIS

-257 AEENLE
+257 AEENNSE
-263 ENSSNESAEDQ
+263 ENSSNESTEEQ
-274 STKEA
+274 SIKEA
-279 SQPIQN
+279 SQPVQN

-317 EANFE
+317 EANPE

-353 QKYSDEGAKDPNDVG
+353 QKYSDEGAKDPNDIG

-452 LWSDKSKQIIAIS
+452 LWSDKSKQIIAIN

>member
-48 SDPENYKKAK
+48 SDPENYRKAK

-102 FSILNK
+102 FSILDK

-113 NNVKS
+113 NNV
-118 KIQYQDSPIYQTR
+118 
-131 NAQTEQKSVQ
+131 Q
-141 SIDPEIL
+141 SINPEPL
-148 HQVQKEIHEEQ
+148 HEDDHEIQEEQ
-159 GTTNAFEQS
+159 GNADAYEQS
-168 NENFNEKKAPQSAS
+168 NETDKKQETKKPQPESANAP
-182 DLDYNSIEE
+182 DYGSIEE
-191 SLGLNDNLDSIKKEE
+191 SLGLNDDFETKNEAVSE
-206 NIQNE
+206 NE
-211 NMNVN
+211 NY
-216 SSFEKEQTKE
+216 SQTQNQQE
-226 NKIVNSHIS
+226 NKNINSHIS

-242 NKARNEILREKGELP
+242 DKARNEILREKGELP

-263 ENSSNESAEDQ
+263 ENSSNESTEEQ
-274 STKEA
+274 SNEET
-279 SQPIQN
+279 SQPVQN

-307 VYEDLSNVQQ
+307 VYEDLSNIQQ
-317 EANFE
+317 EANPE

-329 EFEGMT
+329 EFAGMT

-353 QKYSDEGAKDPNDVG
+353 QKYSDEGAKDPNDIG